1 MYDTTST
8 NPPIVLSGR
17 KEELDSAQVWVRAAL
32 HSALGPEAGEA
43 HYRTIPA
50 LPVLLAYRTLK
61 DTGEVH

>member
-1 MYDTTST
+1 MYDITPTAPT
-8 NPPIVLSGR
+8 IVLSGR
-17 KEELDSAQVWVRAAL
+17 KEELDAAQVWVRAAL

-50 LPVLLAYRTLK
+50 LLVLLAYRAMK